1 MSIVSELEKIVS
13 EEFVSSALI
22 DRIVSAEDSFPY
34 ELREE
39 EVPYAVVMPGCKE
52 EISQILRFANKE
64 KVPVFVRGSA
74 THLAGAA
81 RPHTHGIILSTDRLN
96 KLDIFEDYNFFE
108 CGAGCIVLQLAQ
120 KLEGLG
126 YYLPVQRLYV
136 LLFCLSLVSYRVRGC
151 H

>member
-22 DRIVSAEDSFPY
+22 DRVVSAEDSFPY

-52 EISQILRFANKE
+52 EISQILRFANEE

-74 THLAGAA
+74 THLA
-81 RPHTHGIILSTDRLN
+81 RFSS
-96 KLDIFEDYNFFE
+96 FW
-108 CGAGCIVLQLAQ
+108 
-120 KLEGLG
+120 
-126 YYLPVQRLYV
+126 
-136 LLFCLSLVSYRVRGC
+136 
-151 H
+151 

>member
-52 EISQILRFANKE
+52 EISQIW
-64 KVPVFVRGSA
+64 
-74 THLAGAA
+74 AGI
-81 RPHTHGIILSTDRLN
+81 PKPPPLIIGKLKSTIR
-96 KLDIFEDYNFFE
+96 
-108 CGAGCIVLQLAQ
+108 
-120 KLEGLG
+120 
-126 YYLPVQRLYV
+126 
-136 LLFCLSLVSYRVRGC
+136 
-151 H
+151 